1 MKETLKEYIKNT
13 LSTLYKRDRELD
25 SIGDELLTMDEER
38 ERTCINIRISELE
51 KIERICDERGRY

>member
-25 SIGDELLTMDEER
+25 SIGDALLTMDEER
-38 ERTCINIRISELE
+38 ERLRINIRISELE

>member
-25 SIGDELLTMDEER
+25 NIGDALLTIDEER
-38 ERTCINIRISELE
+38 ERLRINIRISELE

>member
-38 ERTCINIRISELE
+38 ERTRINIRISELE

>member
-13 LSTLYKRDRELD
+13 LSTLYKRDRDLD
-25 SIGDELLTMDEER
+25 SIGDALLTMDEER
-38 ERTCINIRISELE
+38 EKTRINIRISELE

>member
-25 SIGDELLTMDEER
+25 NIGDALLTMDEER
-38 ERTCINIRISELE
+38 ERTRINIRISELE

>member
-25 SIGDELLTMDEER
+25 NIGDALLTLDEER
-38 ERTCINIRISELE
+38 ERLRINIRISELE

>member
-25 SIGDELLTMDEER
+25 NIGDALLTMDEER
-38 ERTCINIRISELE
+38 ERLRINIRISELE

>member
-25 SIGDELLTMDEER
+25 GIGDALLTMDEER
-38 ERTCINIRISELE
+38 ERTRINIGISELE